1 VISIIIPTYNAVPY
15 LAILLEALE
24 QQILT
29 DAEVVVIDSSSLDNT
44 VEIARSHGVR
54 TLSIPKHEFD
64 HGLTRTMGAQQAQGE
79 ILVYLTQDALPIGRN
94 ALVKLIEPF
103 GDDRQVGVT
112 FGRQLSRADA
122 TPFGQHLRL
131 FNYPAI
137 SYRRSLS
144 DCAGHGIR
152 AAFCSNS
159 FAAYRKSAL
168 EEVGWFKG
176 GLLMGEDMHA
186 CATMLLKGYKV
197 AYAADATVLHSH
209 NYAIA
214 QEFKRYFDMGVF
226 LQKERWIL
234 DTFGKAEGEGLRFVR
249 SELAYLWDQGLYHL
263 IPASIARAGAKWLG
277 YRLGHM
283 YTSLPRSLMKRL
295 SMHST

>member
-1 VISIIIPTYNAVPY
+1 MISIIIPTYNAVPY

-24 QQILT
+24 KQILT

-54 TLSIPKHEFD
+54 TLSILKHEFD

-79 ILVYLTQDALPIGRN
+79 ILVYLTQDALPVDERSL
-94 ALVKLIEPF
+94 AKLVAPF
-103 GDDRQVGVT
+103 DADRQVGVT
-112 FGRQLSRADA
+112 FGRQLPRADA

-131 FNYPAI
+131 FNYPAT

-152 AAFCSNS
+152 GAFCSNS

-186 CATMLLKGYKV
+186 CAGMLLKGYKV
-197 AYAADATVLHSH
+197 AYSADAAVLHSH
-209 NYAIA
+209 NYSMK
-214 QEFKRYFDMGVF
+214 QEFKRYFDLGVF
-226 LQKERWIL
+226 LEKEHWIL

-249 SELAYLWDQGLYHL
+249 SELAYLRDQGLSHL
-263 IPASIARAGAKWLG
+263 VPASIARAGAKWLG
-277 YRLGHM
+277 YRLGQVHS
-283 YTSLPRSLMKRL
+283 SLPRSIMKRL